1 MAIDISSLDTGD
13 PVHIGADPDPPLL
26 AGDSV
31 RLSFTIAEAF
41 DANDNPVNPADFTAD
56 GGWVG
61 AIELEGTPFT
71 ANISGFGTDG
81 SYEVDWDDGVTAAQV
96 GPVRYN
102 IFVTNA
108 VLSAKRTIQKGT
120 FVISSRF
127 AA

>member
-1 MAIDISSLDTGD
+1 MAIDISALETGD
-13 PVHIGADPDPPLL
+13 PVHIGAEPDAPLL
-26 AGDSV
+26 AGDSA

-61 AIELEGTPFT
+61 AIEVEAPGFAATVT
-71 ANISGFGTDG
+71 GFGSDG
-81 SYEVDWDDGVTAAQV
+81 SYEVDWDDGVTTSKV
-96 GPVRYN
+96 GSHRYN

-108 VLSAKRTIQKGT
+108 ALSDKRTIQKGT
-120 FVISSRF
+120 FVISPRF